1 MMARLTTES
10 TIYVTYIATTPEKCW
25 TALTSSEFSKQYFF
39 GQIIEGDWREGGK
52 IRYRMADRSAHIEGE
67 ILACEPPRLLRF
79 TWRVVSMPGLK
90 QLPDAIVSYRIE
102 DAGEGVIR
110 LTMLEEHPTPIDA
123 RLLEGG
129 RSGWPA
135 ILSGLKSLLET
146 GAAPKI
152 TPPALP
158 QAMIDYMKEQG
169 A

>member
-1 MMARLTTES
+1 MLTTEP

-25 TALTSSEFSKQYFF
+25 AALTNAEFSKHYFF
-39 GQIIEGDWREGGK
+39 GQLIEGDWRAGGR
-52 IRYRMADRSAHIEGE
+52 IRYRMPDGSEHIEGE

-79 TWRVVSMPGLK
+79 TWRIVSMPGLK
-90 QLPDAIVSYRIE
+90 HLPDAIVSYRIE

-110 LTMLEEHPTPIDA
+110 LTMLEEHPTPIDE
-123 RLLEGG
+123 RLLTGG

-146 GAAPKI
+146 GAVPRIAPP
-152 TPPALP
+152 TPPQP
-158 QAMIDYMKEQG
+158 MIDYMKEHG

>member
-1 MMARLTTES
+1 MMAKLTTEP
-10 TIYVTYIATTPEKCW
+10 TISVTYIATTPEKCW
-25 TALTSSEFSKQYFF
+25 AALTKSEFSKQYFF
-39 GQIIEGDWREGGK
+39 GQLIEGDWRNGGRV
-52 IRYRMADRSAHIEGE
+52 RYRMPDGSEHIEGE
-67 ILACEPPRLLRF
+67 ILTCEPPRLLRF

-102 DAGEGVIR
+102 DPGDGVIR
-110 LTMLEEHPTPIDA
+110 LTMLEEHPTPIDT

-146 GAAPKI
+146 GAVPRIAPP
-152 TPPALP
+152 TLP
-158 QAMIDYMKEQG
+158 QAMIDYMKEHG

>member
-1 MMARLTTES
+1 MAKLTTES
-10 TIYVTYIATTPEKCW
+10 TIYVIYIATTPEKCW
-25 TALTSSEFSKQYFF
+25 AALTTGELSKQYFF
-39 GQIIEGDWREGGK
+39 GQIVEGDWREGGR
-52 IRYRMADRSAHIEGE
+52 IRYRLPEGKDHIEGE

-79 TWRVVSMPGLK
+79 TWRVVSMAALRH
-90 QLPDAIVSYRIE
+90 LPDAIVSYRIE

-110 LTMLEEHPTPIDA
+110 LTMLEEHPTPIDE
-123 RLLEGG
+123 RLLGGG

-152 TPPALP
+152 APPTPP